1 MKFVKYIFDFC
12 SAFILLMILLVFL
25 IIFYLIATIDTGQN
39 GLFIQK
45 RVGKDGKI
53 FNILKLRTM
62 KGSYV
67 SAVTTNAMKI
77 TRFGRFFRKYKLDE
91 LPQLINIVKGEMS
104 WVGPRPDVQGYADVL
119 TGEDRIILSVRPG
132 ITGPAQ
138 IKYRNEDEILSKVK
152 NPQQY
157 NDEVLWKDKVEIN
170 KNYVKNWNF
179 WQDFK
184 YLWQTIFH

>member
-1 MKFVKYIFDFC
+1 MKSVKSIFDFF
-12 SAFILLMILLVFL
+12 SALILLIILFIPL
-25 IIFYLIATIDTGQN
+25 IIFCFIATIDTGQS
-39 GLFIQK
+39 GLFVQK
-45 RVGKDGKI
+45 RIGKNGEI
-53 FNILKLRTM
+53 FNILKIRTM
-62 KGSYV
+62 EGVYA

-77 TRFGRFFRKYKLDE
+77 TSFGRFLRKYKLDE

-119 TGEDRIILSVRPG
+119 TGDDRIILSVRPG

-138 IKYRNEDEILSKVK
+138 IKYRNEEKILSQFE

-184 YLWQTIFH
+184 YLWGTVFH